1 MTIIITITSVNIV
14 KTVMYYMRALTFQ
27 YTLLRRGCQCS
38 PKKGTPSDFCGLVGA
53 ESGCTEGCWT
63 FEEQCVDKSEAC

>member
-38 PKKGTPSDFCGLVGA
+38 PKKGTLSDCCGLVGA
-53 ESGCTEGCWT
+53 ESGCWT